1 MLLLNDSEQVMGA
14 VSVKNLSWSNVVAP
28 VIVAIV
34 VGILSSYVTTQ
45 VQIGTMQTRLQRA
58 EEDITRLRT
67 QTQTRRKAS
76 QELRDRIIRVS
87 TKIDL
92 LLQSEG
98 ISTDDI
104 SQAQ

>member
-1 MLLLNDSEQVMGA
+1 VGTVE
-14 VSVKNLSWSNVVAP
+14 VKNLSWSNVVAP

-67 QTQTRRKAS
+67 QTQTRRKAN